1 MAETKAVVDA
11 SALLIFRQVWLSVLL
26 ERMAI
31 ARRVLMMLSRSF
43 AAAVGRGGSPDGYSK
58 KDQPNLEQRPKVNVS
73 RRFRKFIGQHAGQR
87 VPRLE
92 ERCLQFAACCR

>member
-31 ARRVLMMLSRSF
+31 ARRVLTMLSRSF
-43 AAAVGRGGSPDGYSK
+43 AAAVGRGGSPESLFQKGPA
-58 KDQPNLEQRPKVNVS
+58 QS
-73 RRFRKFIGQHAGQR
+73 RTTPQGKCQLSL
-87 VPRLE
+87 P
-92 ERCLQFAACCR
+92 